1 MRIARSTLIGTAVAM
16 ALSGGSTALHAQTV
30 VQPPSD
36 GALPAQ
42 AAADQAAKPADLQE
56 VVVTGIR
63 YSMEQSIA
71 QKRAASNVTEVVTA
85 EDIGKMPDKNI
96 ADALQRLPGVTISSS
111 GANEG
116 GFDEADRVS
125 CRGTN
130 PSLAQTTIDG
140 HMVASGDWFV
150 LDQTGT
156 VGRSVSYTLL
166 PAELVK
172 EVVVNMSS
180 EASFLEGGV
189 ACNVDIHTRDPLDF
203 QKSQTLEASA
213 GAVYANLPATTD
225 PQFNA
230 LGNWLN
236 DSRNFGVLLQL
247 FYEQRHEERQGQEL
261 LGYSQIGPC
270 SQMVTGIIGGGTLL
284 PGGGCGGTPTLP
296 GNANFAN
303 VWYPDL
309 IGSALFQQERKR
321 GGGLLK
327 AEWQANDNVLVDAS
341 GFLSR
346 LSATNVNDN
355 YLWWGN
361 NIVNGGNGQNPG
373 SAAACAAQAAANGGV
388 IQSNGCAASLGL
400 QPGYKIVNGTLT
412 NAQFAAYPGTNYGV
426 YDQISRPGEGS
437 DTNFG
442 NIDIHVT
449 ATDHLKFLGE
459 LGVTTGHGLT
469 PTQDVSETLPGVG
482 AGAGYTLNGI
492 TSAANWNLGNAVN
505 TTPTP
510 GGVPVAFS
518 WIFGD
523 QNMDVLDKETY
534 GKIDG
539 TFTLD
544 DSTFTDFKFGVRY
557 ADHQRHLWGVIGQG
571 PNFAVAGSTSPS
583 NYPTGYQNYPTAF
596 GNGLGGNFPTNIWY
610 WTPAQLAAYDDAFT
624 NRDPV
629 SRADWTSDYG
639 LEEKDAA
646 AYVQA
651 DFKGSN
657 WSGNIG
663 VRFVSTKESVINDVG
678 VNVPN
683 PAAPP
688 PGVITTSA
696 FGPYTQVTTDNTYN
710 DILPSAN
717 LKVDLTPDLVGRFAA
732 SQTMAR
738 PDYSAL
744 AGSTSL
750 GAPPPTPTSPPG
762 SATGSNPNLKPV
774 ISTDLDAGL
783 EWYFAPKSLLSATA
797 FYMDLHN
804 YISYGTI
811 FATYKNFNVTYP
823 NGFPAPYDV
832 TVPVNA
838 DGRVYGAEFQYL
850 QPITE
855 NFGVSVN
862 YTYADGVQ
870 TSQVSSANGTGDTLV
885 GTSKNTY
892 NLTAYYETSRFSAR
906 VAYTFRSAFYSGL
919 DRSTAFFQDDIG
931 TLAASLGY
939 QVNDAFSITLD
950 GMNLNNPTLKYY
962 ALNTDQPR
970 AFYKNGSQYYLNFRF
985 KL

>member
-1 MRIARSTLIGTAVAM
+1 M
-16 ALSGGSTALHAQTV
+16 ALFGESAALHAQTV

-42 AAADQAAKPADLQE
+42 AAGADQASKPGDLQE

-63 YSMEQSIA
+63 YSMEQSLA
-71 QKRAASNVTEVVTA
+71 QKRAAANVTEVVTA
-85 EDIGKMPDKNI
+85 EDIGKMPDKNV
-96 ADALQRLPGVTISSS
+96 ADALQRLPGVTISSA

-166 PAELVK
+166 PSELVK

-180 EASFLEGGV
+180 EANFLEGGV
-189 ACNVDIHTRDPLDF
+189 ACNVDIHTRRPLDF
-203 QKSQTLEASA
+203 QKSQTLEADA
-213 GAVYANLPATTD
+213 GAVYANLPGTTD

-230 LGNWLN
+230 LGNWIN
-236 DSRNFGVLLQL
+236 DAHNFGVLLQL
-247 FYEQRHEERQGQEL
+247 FYEQRHEQRQGQEL
-261 LGYSQIGPC
+261 LGYSQI
-270 SQMVTGIIGGGTLL
+270 S
-284 PGGGCGGTPTLP
+284 PTSP
-296 GNANFAN
+296 MATANPNLAN

-309 IGSALFQQERKR
+309 IGSAFFQQERKR
-321 GGGLLK
+321 SGGLLK
-327 AEWQANDNVLVDAS
+327 VEWQANDNVLLDGS
-341 GFLSR
+341 GFLSK

-355 YLWWGN
+355 YLFWGS
-361 NIVNGGNGQNPG
+361 NIINGGAGEAP
-373 SAAACAAQAAANGGV
+373 S
-388 IQSNGCAASLGL
+388 
-400 QPGYKIVNGTLT
+400 PGYVVQNGTLT
-412 NAQFAAYPGTNYGV
+412 SATFAPQAGVNYGV

-442 NIDIHVT
+442 NLDIHIT
-449 ATDHLKFLGE
+449 ATDHLKFLGQ
-459 LGVTTGHGLT
+459 LGISSGHGLT
-469 PTQDVSETLPGVG
+469 PNQDVSETVPAQGT
-482 AGAGYTLNGI
+482 GAGYALNGI
-492 TSAANWNLGNAVN
+492 TSAGNWNLGSAVN
-505 TTPTP
+505 TTPSP

-523 QNMDVLDKETY
+523 QNLDVLDKETW

-539 TFTLD
+539 AFTTD
-544 DSTFTDFKFGVRY
+544 NSTFTDFKFGARY

-571 PNFAVAGSTSPS
+571 PNFAVPGSTSPS
-583 NYPTGYQNYPTAF
+583 NYPIGNQNYPSAF
-596 GNGLGGNFPTNIWY
+596 GNGLGGVFPNNVWY
-610 WTPAQLAAYDDAFT
+610 WSPAQLAAYDQAFT

-629 SRADWTSDYG
+629 TRADWTSDYG

-657 WSGNIG
+657 WSGNVG
-663 VRFVSTKESVINDVG
+663 VRFVQTKESIINNVG

-683 PAAPP
+683 PATPP

-717 LKVDLTPDLVGRFAA
+717 LKWDISPDLVGRFAA

-750 GAPPPTPTSPPG
+750 GAPPAGPTSPPG
-762 SATGSNPNLKPV
+762 SASGSNPNLKPV

-783 EWYFAPKSLLSATA
+783 EWYFAPKSILSATA
-797 FYMDLHN
+797 FYMNLHD

-811 FATYKNFNVTYP
+811 NATYTNFNTTYP
-823 NGFPAPYDV
+823 NGFPAPYLV
-832 TVPVNA
+832 TVPINA
-838 DGRVYGAEFQYL
+838 DGRVWGAEFNYQ
-850 QPITE
+850 QAITE
-855 NFGVSVN
+855 NFGVGAN

-870 TSQVSSANGTGDTLV
+870 TSQVTAASGTGDTLV

-892 NLTAYYETSRFSAR
+892 NLLAYYETANFSAR
-906 VAYTFRSAFYSGL
+906 LAYNFRSAFYSGL
-919 DRSTAFFQDDIG
+919 DRNTAFFQDDIG
-931 TLAASLGY
+931 TLAATLAY
-939 QVNDAFSITLD
+939 QVNKSFSITLT
-950 GMNLNNPTLKYY
+950 GLNLNNPTLKYY

-970 AFYKNGSQYYLNFRF
+970 AFYKNGSQYYLDFHF
-985 KL
+985 SL

>member
-1 MRIARSTLIGTAVAM
+1 MV
-16 ALSGGSTALHAQTV
+16 SGGLRIQRAQANDKHPGWVNHENRTVDLDRNGSRHGTVRESAALQAQQV
-30 VQPPSD
+30 VQPPTD

-42 AAADQAAKPADLQE
+42 AAAADQASGKANDLEE

-96 ADALQRLPGVTISSS
+96 ADALQRLPGVTISSA
-111 GANEG
+111 GGNEG
-116 GFDEADRVS
+116 AFDEADRVS

-166 PAELVK
+166 PSELVK
-172 EVVVNMSS
+172 EVVVNMSP
-180 EASFLEGGV
+180 EASFMEGGV

-213 GAVYANLPATTD
+213 GAVYATQPGTTD
-225 PQFNA
+225 PQFTG
-230 LGNWLN
+230 LGNWIN
-236 DSRNFGVLLQL
+236 DAHNFGVLLQL
-247 FYEQRHEERQGQEL
+247 FYEQRHETREGQEI
-261 LGYSQIGPC
+261 LGYTQIA
-270 SQMVTGIIGGGTLL
+270 
-284 PGGGCGGTPTLP
+284 PGSNLATAYPNL
-296 GNANFAN
+296 AN

-321 GGGLLK
+321 AGGLLK
-327 AEWQANDNVLVDAS
+327 MEWQPNDNVLVDAS
-341 GFLSR
+341 GFLSK
-346 LSATNVNDN
+346 LNMTNVNDN
-355 YLWWGN
+355 YLFWGN
-361 NIVNGGNGQNPG
+361 NVFNGGNGQAG
-373 SAAACAAQAAANGGV
+373 ANGAVPG
-388 IQSNGCAASLGL
+388 LGL
-400 QPGYKIVNGTLT
+400 QPGYTVQGNTLT
-412 NAQFAAYPGTNYGV
+412 SATFAPIAGTNYGV
-426 YDQISRPGEGS
+426 YDQISRPGEGA

-442 NIDIHVT
+442 NVDIHIT
-449 ATDHLKFLGE
+449 ATDHLKFLGQ
-459 LGVTTGHGLT
+459 LGVTEGHGLT
-469 PTQDVSETLPGVG
+469 PTQDVSETLPGQNNG
-482 AGAGYTLNGI
+482 AAYQLNGI
-492 TSAANWNLGNAVN
+492 NSAANWNLGSSIN

-523 QNMDVLDKETY
+523 QNMDVVDKETY

-544 DSTFTDFKFGVRY
+544 DSAFTDFRFGARY
-557 ADHQRHLWGVIGQG
+557 AEHDRHLWGVIGQG

-583 NYPTGYQNYPTAF
+583 NYPTGFLNYPTAF

-610 WTPAQLAAYDDAFT
+610 WTPAQLAAYDAAFT

-639 LEEKDAA
+639 LEEKDSA
-646 AYVQA
+646 AYFQA
-651 DFKGSN
+651 DWKSGPL
-657 WSGNIG
+657 SGNLG
-663 VRFVSTKESVINDVG
+663 LRFVQTKESVITNVG

-696 FGPYTQVTTDNTYN
+696 FGPYEQVTTDNTYN
-710 DILPSAN
+710 DFLPSAN
-717 LKVDLTPDLVGRFAA
+717 LKWDIGPDLVGRFAA
-732 SQTMAR
+732 AQTMAR

-744 AGSTSL
+744 AASTSL

-762 SATGSNPNLKPV
+762 SATGSNPNLKPI

-783 EWYFAPKSLLSATA
+783 EWYFAPKSLLALDA
-797 FYMDLHN
+797 FYMDLHD
-804 YISYGTI
+804 YISYGSVL
-811 FATYKNFNVTYP
+811 ATYKNFNVTYP
-823 NGFPAPYDV
+823 NGYEAPYDV
-832 TVPVNA
+832 TVPINA
-838 DGRVYGAEFQYL
+838 DGRVYGASVNYQ

-855 NFGVSVN
+855 YFGIQAN

-870 TSQVSSANGTGDTLV
+870 TSNVTGASGTGDALV

-892 NLTAYYETSRFSAR
+892 NLIAYYETAKFTAR
-906 VAYTFRSAFYSGL
+906 VAYSFRSAFYSGL
-919 DRSTAFFQDDIG
+919 DRSTAFFQNDVG
-931 TLAASLGY
+931 YLSATLGY
-939 QVNDAFSITLD
+939 QVNESFAITLD
-950 GMNLNNPTLKYY
+950 GVNLNNPTIKYY
-962 ALNTDQPR
+962 ALNEDQPR
-970 AFYKNGSQYYLNFRF
+970 AFYKNGSDYYLNFRF
-985 KL
+985 KF

>member
-1 MRIARSTLIGTAVAM
+1 M
-16 ALSGGSTALHAQTV
+16 ALFGRSAALQAQTV
-30 VQPPSD
+30 AQPPSD
-36 GALPAQ
+36 GTLPAQ
-42 AAADQAAKPADLQE
+42 AAAADQSSNKTPDLQE

-85 EDIGKMPDKNI
+85 DDIGKMPDKNI
-96 ADALQRLPGVTISSS
+96 ADALQRLPGVNISSA

-189 ACNVDIHTRDPLDF
+189 SCNVDIHTRNPLDF

-213 GAVYANLPATTD
+213 GAVYATLPATTD

-230 LGNWLN
+230 LGNWIN
-236 DSRNFGVLLQL
+236 DAHNFGVLLQL

-261 LGYSQIGPC
+261 LGYSQMGPC
-270 SQMVTGIIGGGTLL
+270 SQIVTGIIGGGTVL
-284 PGGGCGGTPTLP
+284 PGGGCQGTPTYAP
-296 GNANFAN
+296 NPQFNN

-327 AEWQANDNVLVDAS
+327 AEWQANDNLMVDAS
-341 GFLSR
+341 GFLSK

-361 NIVNGGNGQNPG
+361 NIVNGGNGQTPG
-373 SAAACAAQAAANGGV
+373 AAAGQTPAQACAAQALANGGA
-388 IQSNGCAASLGL
+388 IQSNGCANMLGL

-442 NIDIHVT
+442 NIDVHLT

-459 LGVTTGHGLT
+459 LGVTSGHGLT
-469 PTQDVSETLPGVG
+469 PTQNVSETVPGTG

-492 TSAANWNLGNAVN
+492 TSAANWNLGSAIN

-544 DSTFTDFKFGVRY
+544 NSAFTDFKFGARY
-557 ADHQRHLWGVIGQG
+557 ADHERHLWGVIGQG
-571 PNFAVAGSTSPS
+571 PNFGVAGSTSPS
-583 NYPTGYQNYPTAF
+583 NYPTGYQNYPAAF
-596 GNGLGGNFPTNIWY
+596 GNGLGGVFPTGIWY
-610 WTPAQLAAYDDAFT
+610 WTPAQLAAYDNAFT
-624 NRDPV
+624 NRDPIG
-629 SRADWTSDYG
+629 RADWTSDYG

-646 AYVQA
+646 AYFQA
-651 DFKGSN
+651 DFKSGDL
-657 WSGNIG
+657 SGNIG
-663 VRFVSTKESVINDVG
+663 LRFVQTKESVIQNVG
-678 VNVPN
+678 VTLPPAPAPVP
-683 PAAPP
+683 A
-688 PGVITTSA
+688 GVVATSA
-696 FGPYTQVTTDNTYN
+696 FGPYEQVTTNNTYN
-710 DILPSAN
+710 DFLPSAN
-717 LKVDLTPDLVGRFAA
+717 LKWDISPDLVGRFAA

-744 AGSTSL
+744 AASTSL

-783 EWYFAPKSLLSATA
+783 EWYFAPKSLLSVDA
-797 FYMDLHN
+797 FFMNLHD
-804 YISYGTI
+804 YISYGTVH
-811 FATYKNFNVTYP
+811 ATYTNFNVNYP
-823 NGFPAPYDV
+823 TGFPAPYDV

-838 DGRVYGAEFQYL
+838 DGRVYGAEINYI

-855 NFGVSVN
+855 HFGIQAN

-870 TSQVSSANGTGDTLV
+870 TSDVTSANGTGDTLV

-892 NLTAYYETSRFSAR
+892 NVMVYFETAKFTAR
-906 VAYTFRSAFYSGL
+906 VAYNYRSAFYSGL
-919 DRSTAFFQDDIG
+919 DRSTAFFQNDTG
-931 TLAASLGY
+931 NLAATLGY
-939 QVNDAFSITLD
+939 AVNDQFTITLD
-950 GMNLNNPTLKYY
+950 GLNLNNPTLKYY
-962 ALNTDQPR
+962 ALNEDQPR

-985 KL
+985 KF